1 MYKELY
7 VACNMEWNENVDEY
21 VDNSILTEKN
31 NDSII
36 DPKLLPQKLFLLD
49 LDYANERFYAF
60 APDDLN
66 LKTGNFVIVPTK
78 YGIDIA
84 RVCGQIMNI
93 IQKPKDDI
101 VLIIR
106 LADSEDFIKKQE
118 NEILEK
124 EAEKV
129 FREKVKANNLNMKF
143 IATHILPE
151 ESKILFF
158 FGADGRVDFRT
169 LVKDLV
175 SVFKIRVELRQ
186 IGVRDETRFIGGIAP
201 CGRSFCCNSITDK
214 MEPVSIKMAKDE
226 ELSLN
231 SNRISGHCGRL
242 LCCLA
247 YEHKW
252 YLDINKSLPP
262 TGAKMSYNG
271 HVFKVIDV
279 NRVTSTASLAND
291 DGHTISVPLSRI
303 KKTDSTWKII

>member
-158 FGADGRVDFRT
+158 F
-169 LVKDLV
+169 LV
-175 SVFKIRVELRQ
+175 Q
-186 IGVRDETRFIGGIAP
+186 
-201 CGRSFCCNSITDK
+201 
-214 MEPVSIKMAKDE
+214 MEE
-226 ELSLN
+226 
-231 SNRISGHCGRL
+231 
-242 LCCLA
+242 
-247 YEHKW
+247 
-252 YLDINKSLPP
+252 
-262 TGAKMSYNG
+262 
-271 HVFKVIDV
+271 
-279 NRVTSTASLAND
+279 
-291 DGHTISVPLSRI
+291 
-303 KKTDSTWKII
+303 